1 MSERLDT
8 SSAATNDLPTIS
20 VRRPYLA
27 VVLNLLIMIAGFG
40 ALLGVEVRELPD
52 VDRPIVTVRADYPGA
67 SPETMDAEVTSV
79 VEAAVAR
86 VNGVKEVR
94 ASSEENNFRL
104 RAVFNPDINLID
116 AANDVR
122 EAVSRV
128 ERELPDRVENITVIK
143 ADADA
148 TPIVRL
154 AVYSD
159 SLQIDALTQ
168 VVEDQVIPEL
178 TSVDGV
184 ADVSMYGDQERTLRV
199 LLDPM
204 KLASYGL
211 SVADVANVMRNAR
224 YDVPAG
230 SFQSREQEVLV
241 RANASVIEPSKIE
254 DLFIREPV
262 RIGDVATV
270 FFGPATAE
278 SWVRLN
284 GRSVLSLGI
293 VRQASSNTIA
303 IAEGVAKVVERLKT
317 QIPNITVETISDDSL
332 FIKGSIAELLTTLG
346 YTIMIV
352 VLVLVVFTGQW
363 RASFIPTVAMPVAL
377 VGSLAAVWIL
387 GFSVNLITLL
397 AMVLAAGVVVDDAIV
412 VLENIQRLRGQGIRT
427 RAAAVLGTRQVFF
440 AVLAT
445 TATLV
450 SVFVPISFLPSTAG
464 RLFQEF
470 GFVLAVT
477 VMISSF
483 VALTLVPMLA
493 SKLPNRGD
501 RKQAGPIQRKL
512 NAVGRAGLKA
522 YQVPLDL
529 VMRAPILVFVFAA
542 VVIGFAYMAYQDLGE
557 ELVPEEDRGKVTV
570 RLTGPDGTGLA
581 YCDRQVEQ
589 VEKMFQS
596 YIDKG
601 VVERL
606 FTITGYYD
614 LNRGLID
621 APLIPW
627 EQRTISEGDIAKDI
641 NKQLSGLP
649 GAQARVRRGNSL
661 NLRNADGGLEIALI
675 GADYAHIYQEV
686 QKFIRKLETET
697 PWISN
702 FRVEF
707 RATQP
712 ELSIDIDR
720 RRATDLGVDIADLA
734 TTIQVLVDEF
744 EVAELTVHDKSVPI
758 VLQATEDAVNEPADI
773 ANLYVTAAG
782 GRLVPLSQLIT
793 FSESSVAA
801 ELDRHEQRRAIEVD
815 ADIAPG
821 HTLSEAIE
829 AARTVASGSLT
840 GDVGLIFLG
849 EAKELNETS
858 HDLAI
863 TYLIAFVVVFLVLVA
878 QFESVTSAVTVM
890 ITVPFGICAA
900 IFALYMTGTS
910 INIYS
915 QIGVL
920 MLTGI
925 MAKNA
930 ILMVEFADQLRER
943 GMSPRDAAREASLV
957 RFRPIMMTMFST
969 VFAGLPLILGTG
981 PGSEARIAIG
991 WVIFGGLGMA
1001 AAITLLLTP
1010 VLYMLIAG
1018 FSKPRSQ
1025 EGAELDEELREVT
1038 DRTASGQPAE

>member
-1 MSERLDT
+1 VAERFDT
-8 SSAATNDLPTIS
+8 TVAVNDLPTIS

-52 VDRPIVTVRADYPGA
+52 VDRPIVTVRGDYPGA

-104 RAVFNPDINLID
+104 RAIFNPDVNLID

-128 ERELPDRVENITVIK
+128 ERQLPDRVENITVIK

-148 TPIVRL
+148 TSIVTL
-154 AVYSD
+154 AVYSEK
-159 SLQIDALTQ
+159 LQIDQLTRI
-168 VVEDQVIPEL
+168 VEDQVIPEL

-184 ADVSMYGDQERTLRV
+184 ADVNVFGDQERVLRV

-204 KLASYGL
+204 RLASYGL
-211 SVADVANVMRNAR
+211 SVADVAKVMRNAR

-241 RANASVIEPSKIE
+241 RANASVIDPKKIE

-262 RIGDVATV
+262 RIGDVASV
-270 FFGPATAE
+270 FFGPAEAE

-284 GRSVLSLGI
+284 GRTVLSLGI

-303 IAEGVAKVVERLKT
+303 IAEGVARVVERLKT
-317 QIPNITVETISDDSL
+317 QIPAITIETISDDSL
-332 FIKGSIAELLTTLG
+332 FIKGSIQELLTTLG
-346 YTIMIV
+346 YSIIIV
-352 VLVLVVFTGQW
+352 VLVLLVFTGQI
-363 RASFIPTVAMPVAL
+363 RASFIPTVAIPVAL
-377 VGSLAAVWIL
+377 IGSLAAVWLL
-387 GFSVNLITLL
+387 GFSINLITLL
-397 AMVLAAGVVVDDAIV
+397 AMVLATGVVVDDAIV
-412 VLENIQRLRGQGIRT
+412 VLENIQRMRGQGIRT

-440 AVLAT
+440 AIIAT

-483 VALTLVPMLA
+483 VALTLVPMLS
-493 SKLPNRGD
+493 SKLPDRPRKGPVRGI
-501 RKQAGPIQRKL
+501 A
-512 NAVGRAGLKA
+512 AVLHAIGRVGLRI
-522 YQVPLDL
+522 YTVPLDL
-529 VMRAPILVFVFAA
+529 VLRAPILVFVLCAA
-542 VVIGFAYMAYQDLGE
+542 VITLAYGAYSDLGE
-557 ELVPEEDRGKVTV
+557 ELVPEEDRGKITV
-570 RLTGPDGTGLA
+570 RLTGPDGVGLT
-581 YCDRQVEQ
+581 YTDRQVEQ
-589 VEKMFQS
+589 VEKILKPYVEQ
-596 YIDKG
+596 G

-606 FTITGYYD
+606 FTITGRYD
-614 LNRGLID
+614 LNRGQVD

-627 EQRTISEGDIAKDI
+627 DERTVSEGEIAKAV
-641 NKQLSGLP
+641 NGQLTGIP

-675 GADYAHIYQEV
+675 GADYDHI
-686 QKFIRKLETET
+686 FAETNRFVRLIET
-697 PWISN
+697 NLPWISN
-702 FRVEF
+702 MRVEF

-720 RRATDLGVDIADLA
+720 RRAADLGVDIEDLA
-734 TTIQVLVDEF
+734 TTIQVLVDEY
-744 EVAELTVHDKSVPI
+744 EVAELTVNDKAVPI
-758 VLQATEDAVNEPADI
+758 MLQASEEAVNEPADI
-773 ANLYVTAAG
+773 ANLYVTAED
-782 GRLVPLSQLIT
+782 GRLVPLSQLIS
-793 FSESSVAA
+793 FSESSVPA
-801 ELDRHEQRRAIEVD
+801 ELDRHAQRRAIEID

-821 HTLSEAIE
+821 HTLSEAIDAVRALAQE
-829 AARTVASGSLT
+829 NLQ

-878 QFESVTSAVTVM
+878 QFESLTSALVVM
-890 ITVPFGICAA
+890 MTVPFGICAA

-930 ILMVEFADQLRER
+930 ILMVEFADQLREQ
-943 GMSPRDAAREASLV
+943 GMTPRDAAREASLV
-957 RFRPIMMTMFST
+957 RFRPIMMTMVST
-969 VFAGLPLILGTG
+969 VFGGLPLILGTG
-981 PGSEARIAIG
+981 PGVEARIAIG

-1010 VLYMLIAG
+1010 VLYSLIAG
-1018 FSKPRSQ
+1018 LSKPRSQ
-1025 EGAELDEELREVT
+1025 TGEELADELEAV
-1038 DRTASGQPAE
+1038 DRARSPAE

>member
-1 MSERLDT
+1 MAERFDT
-8 SSAATNDLPTIS
+8 TVAVNDLPTIS

-52 VDRPIVTVRADYPGA
+52 VDRPIVTVRGDYPGA

-104 RAVFNPDINLID
+104 RAIFNPDVNLID

-128 ERELPDRVENITVIK
+128 ERQLPDRVENITVIK

-148 TPIVRL
+148 TSIVTL
-154 AVYSD
+154 AVYSEK
-159 SLQIDALTQ
+159 LQIDQLTRI
-168 VVEDQVIPEL
+168 VEDQVIPEL

-184 ADVSMYGDQERTLRV
+184 ADVNVFGDQERVLRV

-204 KLASYGL
+204 RLASYGL
-211 SVADVANVMRNAR
+211 SVADVAKVMRNAR

-241 RANASVIEPSKIE
+241 RANASVIDPKKIE

-262 RIGDVATV
+262 RIGDVASV
-270 FFGPATAE
+270 FFGPAEAE

-284 GRSVLSLGI
+284 GRTVLSLGI

-303 IAEGVAKVVERLKT
+303 IAEGVARVVERLKT
-317 QIPNITVETISDDSL
+317 QIPAITIETISDDSL
-332 FIKGSIAELLTTLG
+332 FIKGSIQELLTTLG
-346 YTIMIV
+346 YSIIIV
-352 VLVLVVFTGQW
+352 VLVLLVFTGQI
-363 RASFIPTVAMPVAL
+363 RASFIPTVAIPVAL
-377 VGSLAAVWIL
+377 IGSLAAVWLL
-387 GFSVNLITLL
+387 GFSINLITLL
-397 AMVLAAGVVVDDAIV
+397 AMVLATGVVVDDAIV
-412 VLENIQRLRGQGIRT
+412 VLENIQRMRGQGIRT

-440 AVLAT
+440 AIIAT

-483 VALTLVPMLA
+483 VALTLVPMLS
-493 SKLPNRGD
+493 SKLPDRPRKGPVRGI
-501 RKQAGPIQRKL
+501 A
-512 NAVGRAGLKA
+512 AVLHAIGRVGLRI
-522 YQVPLDL
+522 YTVPLDL
-529 VMRAPILVFVFAA
+529 VLRAPILVFVLCAA
-542 VVIGFAYMAYQDLGE
+542 VITLAYGAYSDLGE
-557 ELVPEEDRGKVTV
+557 ELVPEEDRGKITV
-570 RLTGPDGTGLA
+570 RLTGPDGVGLT
-581 YCDRQVEQ
+581 YTDRQVEQ
-589 VEKMFQS
+589 VEKILKPYVEQ
-596 YIDKG
+596 G

-606 FTITGYYD
+606 FTITGRYD
-614 LNRGLID
+614 LNRGQVD

-627 EQRTISEGDIAKDI
+627 DERTVSEGEIAKAV
-641 NKQLSGLP
+641 NGQLTGIP

-675 GADYAHIYQEV
+675 GADYDHI
-686 QKFIRKLETET
+686 FAETNRFVRLIET
-697 PWISN
+697 NLPWISN
-702 FRVEF
+702 MRVEF

-720 RRATDLGVDIADLA
+720 RRAADLGVDIEDLA
-734 TTIQVLVDEF
+734 TTIQVLVDEY
-744 EVAELTVHDKSVPI
+744 EVAELTVNDKAVPI
-758 VLQATEDAVNEPADI
+758 MLQASEEAVNEPADI
-773 ANLYVTAAG
+773 ANLYVTAED
-782 GRLVPLSQLIT
+782 GRLVPLSQLIS
-793 FSESSVAA
+793 FSESSVPA
-801 ELDRHEQRRAIEVD
+801 ELDRHAQRRAIEID

-821 HTLSEAIE
+821 HTLSEAIDAVRALAQE
-829 AARTVASGSLT
+829 NLQ

-878 QFESVTSAVTVM
+878 QFESLTSALVVM
-890 ITVPFGICAA
+890 MTVPFGICAA

-930 ILMVEFADQLRER
+930 ILMVEFADQLREQ
-943 GMSPRDAAREASLV
+943 GMTPRDAAREASLV
-957 RFRPIMMTMFST
+957 RFRPIMMTMVST
-969 VFAGLPLILGTG
+969 VFGGLPLILGTG
-981 PGSEARIAIG
+981 PGVEARIAIG

-1010 VLYMLIAG
+1010 VLYSLIAG
-1018 FSKPRSQ
+1018 LSKPRSQ
-1025 EGAELDEELREVT
+1025 TGEELADELEAV
-1038 DRTASGQPAE
+1038 DRARSPAE